1 MHRCP
6 DTRQAETRLHSAS
19 KSRLGNQQQLTSEAS
34 AWNQKVPL
42 EEEECVCVGG
52 TYPVLV
58 GWRST
63 VSTQARGAART
74 LAGGNTTCICK
85 GANDELHQVPF

>member
-6 DTRQAETRLHSAS
+6 DTSQSETRLHSGS

-42 EEEECVCVGG
+42 EECVCVGG

-58 GWRST
+58 SWRST

-74 LAGGNTTCICK
+74 LAGGNTACICK
-85 GANDELHQVPF
+85 GANGELHQVHF